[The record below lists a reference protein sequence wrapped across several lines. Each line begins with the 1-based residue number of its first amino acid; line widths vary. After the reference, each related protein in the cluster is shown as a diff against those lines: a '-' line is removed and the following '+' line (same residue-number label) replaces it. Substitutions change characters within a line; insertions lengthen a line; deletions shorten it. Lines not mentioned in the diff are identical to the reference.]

1 MSLTTQ
7 NDASTKTFYAIDFV
21 INMKKKKKS
30 QLIIENNNIYQ
41 NEKKEKTSRHS
52 LSHFI

>member
-21 INMKKKKKS
+21 INMKKKKEES
-30 QLIIENNNIYQ
+30 IDHQM
-41 NEKKEKTSRHS
+41 KKEKTSKHT